1 MAESWRAVLGWRVA
15 RSHVLC
21 QGGVGVGG
29 GCLACRVEAAWWCGG
44 RWGLGLACRVEAGW
58 WGVARRV
65 EAAWRVGSSG
75 VLCAVLG
82 RRGGGLVVGMLRTVL
97 GRRWWGVASHVGVA
111 CWSGDEWRRLTC
123 SRGQQWPATF
133 RSGVAGWQWWRVAS
147 HVGAACW
154 GGDEWKWRACTR
166 GGGKW
171 PATSRRVGG
180 GGVLQAMSG
189 WRVGAG
195 TCARG
200 GDNGLQ
206 RPG

>member
-1 MAESWRAVLGWRVA
+1 MAESWRAVLGRD
-15 RSHVLC
+15 
-21 QGGVGVGG
+21 GGVLRDVAGSWRAVLGRGG
-29 GCLACRVEAAWWCGG
+29 GWCGG
-44 RWGLGLACRVEAGW
+44 RWGLGLACRVEAGRR
-58 WGVARRV
+58 GVARRV
-65 EAAWRVGSSG
+65 EAAWRVGGSG
-75 VLCAVLG
+75 VLRAVLG
-82 RRGGGLVVGMLRTVL
+82 RRGVL
-97 GRRWWGVASHVGVA
+97 GRRWRGVASHVGAA
-111 CWSGDEWRRLTC
+111 CWSGDEWRRLAC

-147 HVGAACW
+147 HVGAGCW

-166 GGGKW
+166 GGGGQW

-180 GGVLQAMSG
+180 GGVLRAMSG

-195 TCARG
+195 TRARG